1 MLNIDKAR
9 KDKGVTLVDMAD
21 CLGVRYQTISD
32 KIQGKYPFTFE
43 ETVKLH
49 DKFFSEYDLVYLFSK
64 AVSTA

>member
-9 KDKGVTLVDMAD
+9 KEKGVTLVDMAD
-21 CLGVRYQTISD
+21 LLEVRYQTVSD

-43 ETVKLH
+43 ETIKLH
-49 DKFFSEYDLVYLFSK
+49 KKFFSEYDLVYLFSE

>member
-21 CLGVRYQTISD
+21 FLGVRYQTVSD

-43 ETVKLH
+43 ETLKLQ
-49 DKFFSEYDLVYLFSK
+49 KEFFAEYDLVYLFSPM
-64 AVSTA
+64 TATA

>member
-9 KDKGVTLVDMAD
+9 KEKGVTLVDMAD
-21 CLGVRYQTISD
+21 LLEVRYQTVSD

-43 ETVKLH
+43 ETIKLH
-49 DKFFSEYDLVYLFSK
+49 KEFFSEYDLVYLFSE